1 MSAATP
7 GEGAAAG
14 PYEHLV
20 VELERKDQ
28 DRWQN
33 SGPATGGRKV
43 TYSGPADYL
52 DSVSSE
58 GWELV
63 SVTPMHAR
71 SSLGGVQTNVV
82 MYTLRRRIDRSG

>member
-1 MSAATP
+1 
-7 GEGAAAG
+7 
-14 PYEHLV
+14 

-28 DRWQN
+28 DRWLH
-33 SGPATGGRKV
+33 SGGATGGRKV
-43 TYSGPADYL
+43 TYSGPAEYL
-52 DSVSSE
+52 DAAGAD

-82 MYTLRRRIDRSG
+82 MYTLRRPR